1 MKFSAVRG
9 SEQPKKVNSADITLQ
24 DIALLQ
30 MIRVAFEEQ
39 SLKAVRSLQELLGA
53 SGGIGEHTM
62 DNPKLVDALNQM
74 LAQEHAC
81 AIRYATH
88 AAIIAG
94 PYSETVSARLKEI
107 GTDELLHAEKL
118 RDRILALGGKP
129 TMEVS
134 AAGLKP
140 AATLE
145 AILDVN
151 IAEEQAAI
159 RGYIGVLE
167 GLSMSNVILF
177 QTIQE
182 IIRDEQEHLEELDAL
197 KNPKT

>member
-1 MKFSAVRG
+1 M
-9 SEQPKKVNSADITLQ
+9 ND
-24 DIALLQ
+24 
-30 MIRVAFEEQ
+30 
-39 SLKAVRSLQELLGA
+39 
-53 SGGIGEHTM
+53 
-62 DNPKLVDALNQM
+62 PKLVEALNRM

-88 AAIIAG
+88 AAIVAG

-118 RDRILALGGKP
+118 RDRILALGGMP

-134 AAGLKP
+134 AADLKP
-140 AATLE
+140 ATSLE

-151 IAEEQAAI
+151 IAEEEAAI
-159 RGYIGVLE
+159 RGYQAILE

-182 IIRDEQEHLEELDAL
+182 IVRDEQEHLEELDAL
-197 KNPKT
+197 KNPRS

>member
-1 MKFSAVRG
+1 
-9 SEQPKKVNSADITLQ
+9 
-24 DIALLQ
+24 
-30 MIRVAFEEQ
+30 
-39 SLKAVRSLQELLGA
+39 
-53 SGGIGEHTM
+53 M
-62 DNPKLVDALNQM
+62 DDPKLIDALNRM

-94 PYSETVSARLKEI
+94 PYSETVSARLNEI
-107 GTDELLHAEKL
+107 GTDELVHAEKL
-118 RDRILALGGKP
+118 RDRILALGGTP

-134 AAGLKP
+134 TADLKP
-140 AATLE
+140 ASP
-145 AILDVN
+145 LDTIPQVN

-159 RGYIGVLE
+159 RGYTEVLE

-197 KNPKT
+197 KSPKV